1 MEYDIFSAKFIN
13 FMGFI
18 GIFFYLMSLWYLN
31 RLKKRYL
38 IFNDKFTLILIHSI
52 SNFLDV
58 IITEKIYNKKSPEE
72 AILIPDLVMFILNM
86 IQYYILKNQ
95 VNKLIFSNKIFDG
108 GSNIEFDYFWIL
120 HIVFSIIIF
129 PYQIFNND
137 IYYTLQYIKICLL
150 FLLVVTYFILIKHRI
165 SEILELFNEKLESPK
180 TYLVIHVPNIKTID
194 LYEIYSTMNII
205 LLVNLILYFF
215 TTILIISINIFKQS
229 DFQSPFIQCLYYFLN
244 EINFFGLTF
253 YLIYL
258 LYLFNT
264 KSNKKKIKNEEENI
278 MNLDE
283 HDELEEEEYEDEEE
297 EYEEE
302 EEENEENKNKEINLN
317 SETEKINPKNQNIE
331 LQDFQ
336 F

>member
-1 MEYDIFSAKFIN
+1 MFSAKFIN
-13 FMGFI
+13 FMGLI
-18 GIFFYLMSLWYLN
+18 GIFLYLSSLWYLN

-38 IFNDKFTLILIHSI
+38 ILNDKFTLILVHSI

-58 IITEKIYNKKSPEE
+58 IITEKIYNKKSPDEGN
-72 AILIPDLVMFILNM
+72 LIPDLVMFILNL

-108 GSNIEFDYFWIL
+108 GSNFDFDYFYIL
-120 HIVFSIIIF
+120 HIVFIIIIF

-137 IYYTLQYIKICLL
+137 IFYTLQYIKICSL
-150 FLLVVTYFILIKHRI
+150 FLLVVTYYILIRHRI
-165 SEILELFNEKLESPK
+165 TEILELLNEKLESPK

-205 LLVNLILYFF
+205 LLVNLIIYFF
-215 TTILIISINIFKQS
+215 TTTLIISINIFKQS
-229 DFQSPFIQCLYYFLN
+229 DFQSPFVQCLYYFLN
-244 EINFFGLTF
+244 EINFFGLTS

-264 KSNKKKIKNEEENI
+264 KSNKKKLKIEENNR
-278 MNLDE
+278 MNNTDE
-283 HDELEEEEYEDEEE
+283 KDQLEEEEYEDEEE

-302 EEENEENKNKEINLN
+302 EEEEEDEDNKNKKLNLN
-317 SETEKINPKNQNIE
+317 SESQKINPKNQNIE

>member
-1 MEYDIFSAKFIN
+1 MEYDTFSAKFLN

-18 GIFFYLMSLWYLN
+18 GIFFYLMSLWYLF

-38 IFNDKFTLILIHSI
+38 ILNDKFTLILIHSI
-52 SNFLDV
+52 TNFLDV
-58 IITEKIYNKKSPEE
+58 IITEKYYNKKYPEE
-72 AILIPDLVMFILNM
+72 GLLIPDLIMFILSL

-95 VNKLIFSNKIFDG
+95 VNQLIFGNKIFDG
-108 GSNIEFDYFWIL
+108 GINFEFDYFWIL
-120 HIVFSIIIF
+120 HIVFIIIIF
-129 PYQIFNND
+129 PYQIIIND

-150 FLLVVTYFILIKHRI
+150 FIFIVTYFILIKHRI
-165 SEILELFNEKLESPK
+165 TEILDLFNEKLESPK
-180 TYLVIHVPNIKTID
+180 TYLVIHIPNIKTID
-194 LYEIYSTMNII
+194 LYEIYSTMSII
-205 LLVNLILYFF
+205 LYVNLIIYIF

-244 EINFFGLTF
+244 EINFFGITF

-258 LYLFNT
+258 LYLFNR
-264 KSNKKKIKNEEENI
+264 KSKQKKLKNEEENI
-278 MNLDE
+278 MKIDE
-283 HDELEEEEYEDEEE
+283 EDENEDDEEYENEEE

-302 EEENEENKNKEINLN
+302 EDEENKNKKIHLN

>member
-1 MEYDIFSAKFIN
+1 MFSAKFIN

-18 GIFFYLMSLWYLN
+18 GFFFYLMSLWYLN
-31 RLKKRYL
+31 RLNKRYL

-264 KSNKKKIKNEEENI
+264 KSNKKKLKIEENNR
-278 MNLDE
+278 MNNTDE
-283 HDELEEEEYEDEEE
+283 KDQLEEEEYEDEEE

>member
-1 MEYDIFSAKFIN
+1 MEYDTFSAKFLN

-18 GIFFYLMSLWYLN
+18 GIFFYLMSLWYLF

-38 IFNDKFTLILIHSI
+38 ILNDKFTLILIHSI
-52 SNFLDV
+52 TNFLDV
-58 IITEKIYNKKSPEE
+58 IITEKYYNKKYPEE
-72 AILIPDLVMFILNM
+72 GLLIPDLIMFILSL

-95 VNKLIFSNKIFDG
+95 VNQLIFGNKIFDG
-108 GSNIEFDYFWIL
+108 GINFEFDYFWIL
-120 HIVFSIIIF
+120 HIVFIIIIF
-129 PYQIFNND
+129 PYQIIIND

-150 FLLVVTYFILIKHRI
+150 FIFIVTYFILIKHRI
-165 SEILELFNEKLESPK
+165 TEILDLFNEKLESPK
-180 TYLVIHVPNIKTID
+180 TYLVIHIPNIKTID
-194 LYEIYSTMNII
+194 LYEIYSTMSII
-205 LLVNLILYFF
+205 LYVNLIIYIF

-244 EINFFGLTF
+244 EINFFGITF

-258 LYLFNT
+258 LYLFNR
-264 KSNKKKIKNEEENI
+264 KSKQKKLKNEEENI
-278 MNLDE
+278 MNIDE
-283 HDELEEEEYEDEEE
+283 EDENEDDEEYENEEE

-302 EEENEENKNKEINLN
+302 EDEENKNKKVHLN

>member
-1 MEYDIFSAKFIN
+1 MEYDTFSAKFLN

-18 GIFFYLMSLWYLN
+18 GIFFYLMSLWYLF

-38 IFNDKFTLILIHSI
+38 ILNDKFTLILIHSI
-52 SNFLDV
+52 TNFLDV
-58 IITEKIYNKKSPEE
+58 IITEKYYNKKYPEE
-72 AILIPDLVMFILNM
+72 GLLIPDLIMFLLSL

-95 VNKLIFSNKIFDG
+95 VNQLIFGNKIFDG
-108 GSNIEFDYFWIL
+108 GINFEFDYFWIL
-120 HIVFSIIIF
+120 HIVFIIIIF
-129 PYQIFNND
+129 PYQIIIND

-150 FLLVVTYFILIKHRI
+150 FIFIVTYFILIKHRI
-165 SEILELFNEKLESPK
+165 TEILDLFNEKLESPK
-180 TYLVIHVPNIKTID
+180 TYLVIHIPNIKTID
-194 LYEIYSTMNII
+194 LYEIYSTMSII
-205 LLVNLILYFF
+205 LYVNLIIYIF

-244 EINFFGLTF
+244 EINFFGITF

-258 LYLFNT
+258 LYLFNR
-264 KSNKKKIKNEEENI
+264 KSKQKKLKNEEENI
-278 MNLDE
+278 MNIDE
-283 HDELEEEEYEDEEE
+283 EDENEDDEEYENEEE

-302 EEENEENKNKEINLN
+302 EDEENKNKKVHLN

>member
-1 MEYDIFSAKFIN
+1 MEYDTFSAKFLN

-18 GIFFYLMSLWYLN
+18 GIFFYLMSLWYLF

-38 IFNDKFTLILIHSI
+38 ILNDKFTLILIHSI
-52 SNFLDV
+52 TNFLDV
-58 IITEKIYNKKSPEE
+58 IITEKYYNKKYPEE
-72 AILIPDLVMFILNM
+72 GLLIPDLIMFILSL

-95 VNKLIFSNKIFDG
+95 VNQLIFGNKIFDG
-108 GSNIEFDYFWIL
+108 GINFEFDYFWIL
-120 HIVFSIIIF
+120 HIVFIIIIF
-129 PYQIFNND
+129 PYQIIIND

-150 FLLVVTYFILIKHRI
+150 FIFIVTYFILIKHRI
-165 SEILELFNEKLESPK
+165 TEILDLFNEKLESPK
-180 TYLVIHVPNIKTID
+180 TYLVIHIPNIKTID
-194 LYEIYSTMNII
+194 LYEIYSTMSII
-205 LLVNLILYFF
+205 LYVNLIIYIF

-244 EINFFGLTF
+244 EINFFGITF

-258 LYLFNT
+258 LYLFNR
-264 KSNKKKIKNEEENI
+264 KSKQKKLKNEEENI
-278 MNLDE
+278 MNIDE
-283 HDELEEEEYEDEEE
+283 EDENEDDEEYENEEE

-302 EEENEENKNKEINLN
+302 EDEENKNKKIHLN

>member
-1 MEYDIFSAKFIN
+1 MEYDTFSAKFLN

-18 GIFFYLMSLWYLN
+18 GIFFYLMSLWYLF

-38 IFNDKFTLILIHSI
+38 ILNDKFTLILIHSI
-52 SNFLDV
+52 TNFLDV
-58 IITEKIYNKKSPEE
+58 IITEKYYNKKYPEE
-72 AILIPDLVMFILNM
+72 GLLIPDLIMFLLSL

-95 VNKLIFSNKIFDG
+95 VNQLIFGNKIFDG
-108 GSNIEFDYFWIL
+108 GINFEFDYFWIL
-120 HIVFSIIIF
+120 HIVFIIIIF
-129 PYQIFNND
+129 PYQIIIND

-150 FLLVVTYFILIKHRI
+150 FIFIVTYFILIKHRI
-165 SEILELFNEKLESPK
+165 TEILDLFNEKLESPK
-180 TYLVIHVPNIKTID
+180 TYLVIHIPNIKTID
-194 LYEIYSTMNII
+194 LYEIYSTMSII
-205 LLVNLILYFF
+205 LYVNLIIYIF

-244 EINFFGLTF
+244 EINFFGITF

-258 LYLFNT
+258 LYLFNR
-264 KSNKKKIKNEEENI
+264 KSKQKKLKNEEENI
-278 MNLDE
+278 MNIDE
-283 HDELEEEEYEDEEE
+283 EDENEDDEEYEKEEE

-302 EEENEENKNKEINLN
+302 EDEENKNKKIHLN

>member
-1 MEYDIFSAKFIN
+1 MEYDTFSAKFLN

-18 GIFFYLMSLWYLN
+18 GIFFYLMSLWYLF

-38 IFNDKFTLILIHSI
+38 ILNDKFTLILIHSI
-52 SNFLDV
+52 TNFLDV
-58 IITEKIYNKKSPEE
+58 IITEKYYNKKYPEE
-72 AILIPDLVMFILNM
+72 GLLIPDLIMFLLSL

-95 VNKLIFSNKIFDG
+95 VNQLIFGNKIFDG
-108 GSNIEFDYFWIL
+108 GINFEFDYFWIL
-120 HIVFSIIIF
+120 HIVFIIIIF
-129 PYQIFNND
+129 PYQIIIND

-150 FLLVVTYFILIKHRI
+150 FIFIVTYFILIKHRI
-165 SEILELFNEKLESPK
+165 TEILDLFNEKLESPK
-180 TYLVIHVPNIKTID
+180 TYLVIHIPNIKTID
-194 LYEIYSTMNII
+194 LYEIYSTMSII
-205 LLVNLILYFF
+205 LYVNLIIYIF

-244 EINFFGLTF
+244 EINFFGITF

-258 LYLFNT
+258 LYLFNR
-264 KSNKKKIKNEEENI
+264 KSKQKKLKNEEENI
-278 MNLDE
+278 MNIDE
-283 HDELEEEEYEDEEE
+283 EDENEDDEEYENEEE

-302 EEENEENKNKEINLN
+302 EDEENKNKKIHLN